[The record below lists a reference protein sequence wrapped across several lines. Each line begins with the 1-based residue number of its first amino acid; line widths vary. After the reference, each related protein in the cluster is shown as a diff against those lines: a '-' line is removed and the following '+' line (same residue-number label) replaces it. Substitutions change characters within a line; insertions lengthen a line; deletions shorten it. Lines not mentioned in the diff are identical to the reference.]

1 MITSGSISIGEYN
14 KLIAIKT
21 KYEALI
27 NCILNNSI
35 GLGYGNKFFEIDSKQ
50 LNFVVKSLE
59 PEKYNQTMQELIKN
73 KNKEER

>member
-1 MITSGSISIGEYN
+1 MMTSGSISIGEYN

-27 NCILNNSI
+27 NCILNNAVTVS
-35 GLGYGNKFFEIDSKQ
+35 YDEKFFNVNDEQIC
-50 LNFVVKSLE
+50 FVVKSLE
-59 PEKYNQTMQELIKN
+59 PEKYNQTVQELIKN